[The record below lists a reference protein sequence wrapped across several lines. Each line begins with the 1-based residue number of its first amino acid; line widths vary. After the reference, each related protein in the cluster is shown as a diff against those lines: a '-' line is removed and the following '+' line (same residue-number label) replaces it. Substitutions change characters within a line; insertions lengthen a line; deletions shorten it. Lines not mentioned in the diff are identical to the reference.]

1 VKHINSLLWISK
13 LNIRIRTLRKN
24 ILIHTFFQLENM
36 YKKAHENIRSDPKR
50 DRKPKKEVSKEP
62 KRWNA
67 KKLTNAERK
76 QRVVEAKAA
85 YLKELQGVEMES

>member
-1 VKHINSLLWISK
+1 
-13 LNIRIRTLRKN
+13 
-24 ILIHTFFQLENM
+24 M
-36 YKKAHENIRSDPKR
+36 YKKAHESIRNNPKLER
-50 DRKPKKEVSKEP
+50 QQTKKVDEKKSQPK

-85 YLKELQGVEMES
+85 YLKELQGEEMES

>member
-1 VKHINSLLWISK
+1 
-13 LNIRIRTLRKN
+13 
-24 ILIHTFFQLENM
+24 M
-36 YKKAHENIRSDPKR
+36 YKNAHENIRKDPKR
-50 DRKPKKEVSKEP
+50 DRKPKKDVSQEPKEP

-85 YLKELQGVEMES
+85 YLKELQGEEMES

>member
-1 VKHINSLLWISK
+1 
-13 LNIRIRTLRKN
+13 
-24 ILIHTFFQLENM
+24 M
-36 YKKAHENIRSDPKR
+36 YKKAHENIRNDPKR
-50 DRKPKKEVSKEP
+50 DRKPKKEISQ

-85 YLKELQGVEMES
+85 YLKELQGEEMES

>member
-1 VKHINSLLWISK
+1 
-13 LNIRIRTLRKN
+13 
-24 ILIHTFFQLENM
+24 M

-50 DRKPKKEVSKEP
+50 ERKPLKDTSKESK

-85 YLKELQGVEMES
+85 YLKELQGEEVES

>member
-1 VKHINSLLWISK
+1 
-13 LNIRIRTLRKN
+13 
-24 ILIHTFFQLENM
+24 M
-36 YKKAHENIRSDPKR
+36 YKKAHESIRSNPKLE
-50 DRKPKKEVSKEP
+50 RKQTKKVGQDESQPK

-85 YLKELQGVEMES
+85 YLKELQGEEMES